1 MCDSQSVYL
10 RLVVIDLAAVGW
22 FLLVNLS
29 SGAADVKAGTKGRGR
44 GGVDIVLFAFA
55 CLLCS

>member
-1 MCDSQSVYL
+1 M
-10 RLVVIDLAAVGW
+10 IDLAAVGW